1 MRRECCKAMMLVK
14 LDESGKWVVTRVVKD
29 HARPLTVSS
38 GNSMDAKDMKIEELT
53 MDLGREEQLCG
64 QYHEPLLTLL
74 NNVEEETELIATKVR
89 GVVNHVREFETD
101 VEGLPQNQM
110 EAKVRRLPPNQTVT
124 EVQGLP
130 QSQSGH
136 N

>member
-1 MRRECCKAMMLVK
+1 
-14 LDESGKWVVTRVVKD
+14 
-29 HARPLTVSS
+29 
-38 GNSMDAKDMKIEELT
+38 MDAKDMKIAELT

-89 GVVNHVREFETD
+89 GVRGVVNHVREFETD

-110 EAKVRRLPPNQTVT
+110 EAKVRGLPPNQTVT